1 MNRFFINKKE
11 SIAIT
16 LAGLASVL
24 LVAGIVYSSTIGT
37 NISTGGTLTATGAT
51 SLGNTLGVTGLST
64 LAGFISTASSSV
76 AANFNVAGPLSA
88 SSTLTVNGAST
99 LTGLSTLTGG
109 FVSSASSSV
118 AANFNVAGPLSASST
133 LTVNGLSTLGG
144 FLSSASSS
152 VNNTFGVTGLA
163 TLRYASTT
171 GISVTDNVNLSK
183 LGVGTTTPTKEIEVT
198 TAGTSTLYLDTSTAN
213 GSTCIQMT
221 QKLGS
226 AAVISVRMYPAAGGA
241 SLVVEPGSC
250 K

>member
-88 SSTLTVNGAST
+88 SSTLTVNGK
-99 LTGLSTLTGG
+99 LT
-109 FVSSASSSV
+109 
-118 AANFNVAGPLSASST
+118 
-133 LTVNGLSTLGG
+133 
-144 FLSSASSS
+144 
-152 VNNTFGVTGLA
+152 
-163 TLRYASTT
+163 
-171 GISVTDNVNLSK
+171 TDNFIGANGTATPAAEFSAT
-183 LGVGTTTPTKEIEVT
+183 GTGTTT
-198 TAGTSTLYLDTSTAN
+198 AYLDTSGTKK
-213 GSTCIQMT
+213 GSCIE
-221 QKLGS
+221 LVS
-226 AAVISVRMYPAAGGA
+226 ATSTVWRMYIGA
-241 SLVVEPGSC
+241 NDRGTTTDTGSRSGEGFVVAIWEKGSC

>member
-64 LAGFISTASSSV
+64 LAGFIST
-76 AANFNVAGPLSA
+76 
-88 SSTLTVNGAST
+88 
-99 LTGLSTLTGG
+99 
-109 FVSSASSSV
+109 ASSSV